1 MANAFFLSPQ
11 YTEMAGALI
20 VGEMKMNGRCTKVGT
35 EHQHEA
41 AQTLELERYNAK
53 Y

>member
-1 MANAFFLSPQ
+1 LKLSCTRQMANAFFLSPQ

-35 EHQHEA
+35 GQ
-41 AQTLELERYNAK
+41 
-53 Y
+53 